1 MRQKRFQGSH
11 FANDGQ
17 AAAFNQLV
25 LDGKIDPCL
34 GETYSFDEIGKC
46 HQLMYK
52 GKQPLGVM
60 AALVSAPRTGLRD
73 IE

>member
-11 FANDGQ
+11 FANDEQ
-17 AAAFNQLV
+17 ATAFNQMV

-34 GETYSFDEIGKC
+34 GETYRFDQIGLC
-46 HQLMYK
+46 HQLMQQ

-60 AALVSAPRTGLRD
+60 AAMVSAPRTGMRD
-73 IE
+73 V